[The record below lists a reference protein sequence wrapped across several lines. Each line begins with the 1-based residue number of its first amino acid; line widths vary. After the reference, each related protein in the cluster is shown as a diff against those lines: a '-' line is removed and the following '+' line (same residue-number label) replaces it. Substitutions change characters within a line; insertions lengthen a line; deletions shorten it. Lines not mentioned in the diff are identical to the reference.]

1 MAKLNLLYIYIVNAI
16 AYNRNT
22 TKLINLI
29 LEPHELSAY
38 DIGLSVAKLLVMKTK
53 AVGHL
58 FAHARCT

>member
-38 DIGLSVAKLLVMKTK
+38 DVAKLLVMKTK

>member
-38 DIGLSVAKLLVMKTK
+38 DISVAKLLVMKTK

>member
-1 MAKLNLLYIYIVNAI
+1 MAKLNLSYIYIVNAI

-38 DIGLSVAKLLVMKTK
+38 ELSAYLWPNY
-53 AVGHL
+53 
-58 FAHARCT
+58 